1 MDLTPEAD
9 RLLERETEL
18 EKLDALVRRATAG
31 QGSTALIEG
40 SAGIG
45 KTRLLEAVEVTA
57 RDAGFE
63 VVGARGGEL
72 EADIAYGLVRQLFEP
87 AVVGAD
93 KATRV
98 DLLGGA
104 AAFAS
109 PLLGIEAPGDRHASL
124 LGDDPTATALHGL
137 YWLTANL
144 AARRPLLI
152 SVDDAHWGDAASLRF
167 LVYLGRRV
175 AELPVAVVAA
185 MRPAVEGPAVELLDR
200 LRREPGAASLRIPP
214 LSERAGVVLVRD
226 LFGDEAGEG
235 FARACHE
242 ATGGNPFLLRE
253 LAASLRER
261 RVGPEAALSSWLDA
275 PLPRSISA
283 GIVARVGRLE
293 PDAEAVTRA
302 VAVLGAD
309 SALAEAATLA
319 GIDLDR
325 AAAAADA
332 LAAADVLRPG
342 LPLEFVHPLVR
353 AAVHESLP
361 QGERSVLHARAARIL
376 FDSGA
381 DPERIAPHLLA
392 SEAAAEGWRVAALRD
407 AAARSIERGASDA
420 AVRFLARALAE
431 PPEDSQRCD
440 LLAELGKAEVRAAMP
455 DRAIEHLRK
464 ALDGTPDARE
474 RARMAHDLAIG
485 LVAPGRYREAVEMLV
500 EAVDGAQASDPELGR
515 RLSAELISAARLTP
529 DTLPISSEQ
538 VVNVEAELLGRT
550 RGERML
556 MATLAHEEL
565 LRASDPGKAERLAA
579 VALQGGLVGELG
591 GDSSL
596 AVDALFALIVAAD
609 PETAER
615 WVATALDDVRARGSV
630 IGLARVSCFQA
641 MLAYRRGDLAESASD
656 AELTI
661 EIAMEPGYRVARMA
675 LSPLVDALTAQGE
688 LDRADREL
696 AAAGLDRELPD
707 MYMLNFV
714 LHSRGWLRLGQGRI
728 DDSITDFA
736 DLGERERKWRARNPG
751 IFPYRSG
758 LALAVLRNG
767 DRKQALALVKEEL
780 ELARAWGRDAPIGAS
795 LRTLGMIEGG
805 ENGIA
810 RLEDSVEKLEE
821 SGARYELARS
831 LIELGSALRRSGQ
844 RSPSREPLRRGM
856 ELAHLSGADPLT
868 ERAREELLATGARP
882 RRIMRSGVDAL
893 TPSEHRV
900 VRLAADGKTNREVAQ
915 TLFVTMR
922 TVEGHLTS
930 AYRKL
935 EIESRAQLAEVLA
948 RGARQRSMGRDSGS
962 E

>member
-1 MDLTPEAD
+1 MDLTHEAD

-18 EKLDALVRRATAG
+18 EKLEALVRRAAAG

-45 KTRLLEAVEVTA
+45 KTRLLAAVEMTA
-57 RDAGFE
+57 RDAGLE
-63 VVGARGGEL
+63 VIRARGGEL

-87 AVVGAD
+87 AVVTAD
-93 KATRV
+93 EATRV

-109 PLLGIEAPGDRHASL
+109 PLLGIEAPGDRHATL

-152 SVDDAHWGDAASLRF
+152 SVDDAHWGDSASLRF

-175 AELPVAVVAA
+175 AELPVSVVAT
-185 MRPAVEGPAVELLDR
+185 MRPAIESPAVELLDR
-200 LRREPGAASLRIPP
+200 LRPEPGTASLRLSP
-214 LSERAGVVLVRD
+214 LSEQAGALLVRD
-226 LFGDEAGEG
+226 LFGDDAGEG
-235 FARACHE
+235 FARDCHE
-242 ATGGNPFLLRE
+242 ATAGNPFLLRE
-253 LAASLRER
+253 LAASLRGR
-261 RVGPEAALSSWLDA
+261 RAGPQAALSAWLEA
-275 PLPRSISA
+275 PLSRSIS
-283 GIVARVGRLE
+283 GEIVARVGRVE
-293 PDAEAVTRA
+293 PDAQALTRA

-309 SALAEAATLA
+309 AALGEAATLA

-353 AAVHESLP
+353 AAVHDGLP
-361 QGERSVLHARAARIL
+361 EGERSVLHARAAQIL
-376 FDSGA
+376 TDSGA
-381 DPERIAPHLLA
+381 DPERIAPQLLA
-392 SEAAAEGWRVAALRD
+392 CEAGAEEWRVAVLRD
-407 AAARSIERGASDA
+407 AAARSIERGAPDA
-420 AVRFLARALAE
+420 AVRFLARALDE
-431 PPEDSQRCD
+431 PPKESQRSE

-455 DRAIEHLRK
+455 DRAIEHLRE
-464 ALDGTPDARE
+464 ALDGTPHARE

-500 EAVDGAQASDPELGR
+500 EAVEGARATDPELGR
-515 RLSAELISAARLTP
+515 RLSAELISAARLAP
-529 DTLPISSEQ
+529 DTLPISSAQ
-538 VVNVEAELLGRT
+538 VAGVEGGLSGKT

-556 MATLAHEEL
+556 MATLAHEEI
-565 LRASDPGKAERLAA
+565 LRADDPGEAERLATA
-579 VALQGGLVGELG
+579 ALEGGLVGELG

-596 AVDALFALIVAAD
+596 TVDALFALIVASD
-609 PETAER
+609 PETAGR

-641 MLAYRRGDLAESASD
+641 MLAYRRGDLAEASSD

-675 LSPLVDALTAQGE
+675 LSPLVDSLTATGD

-696 AAAGLDRELPD
+696 TTARLDRELPD

-714 LHSRGWLRLGQGRI
+714 LHSRGWLRLAQGRI
-728 DDSITDFA
+728 AESIADFE
-736 DLGERERKWRARNPG
+736 DLAERERIWRGRNPG
-751 IFPYRSG
+751 VLAYRSG
-758 LALAVLRNG
+758 LALAVLRNDDG
-767 DRKQALALVKEEL
+767 AQALAHVKEEL
-780 ELARAWGRDAPIGAS
+780 ELARTWGRGAAVGAS

-810 RLEDSVEKLEE
+810 RLEESVAALQG

-831 LIELGSALRRSGQ
+831 LIELGAALRRSGQ
-844 RSPSREPLRRGM
+844 RSPSRDPLRRGM
-856 ELAHLSGADPLT
+856 ELAHLCGADPLT
-868 ERAREELLATGARP
+868 ERARQELLATGARP
-882 RRIMRSGVDAL
+882 RRIMRTGVDAL
-893 TPSEHRV
+893 TPSEQRV

-935 EIESRAQLAEVLA
+935 EIESRAQLAEAIA
-948 RGARQRSMGRDSGS
+948 RGARQGSVDRSSGS
-962 E
+962 A